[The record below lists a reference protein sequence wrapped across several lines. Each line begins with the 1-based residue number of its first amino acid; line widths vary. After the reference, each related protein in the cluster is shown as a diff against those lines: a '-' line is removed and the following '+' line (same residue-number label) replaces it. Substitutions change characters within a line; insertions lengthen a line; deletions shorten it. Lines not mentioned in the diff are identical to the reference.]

1 MSFAMSQMSSINV
14 SLTSSLIPKDY
25 TLFDIHDMMFN
36 LTKDYSRLFTVRTV
50 DLKFKSTI
58 VKPLI
63 VLALRDNLEYA
74 VENLLSNANKFVHDG
89 GSVTVSLSFKNI
101 DTNKVIISITVA
113 DNGKGLTPI
122 DIESMWK
129 DNYKGPV
136 DSIGSGLGLAGV
148 ASFSRGEGGD
158 VLAKNNSTD
167 NQEKYKTKRSLKN
180 VQSLILG
187 FSWFARRPPRIKK
200 NTKLKEVS
208 KTYKV

>member
-1 MSFAMSQMSSINV
+1 MWKHNEHRQIRRIVHDLKQPVALLMLLTEEDDMDRALVSSICLSLCRRVKSINV

-89 GSVTVSLSFKNI
+89 GTVTVSLSFKNI
-101 DTNKVIISITVA
+101 DTNKVIIKVMSKRNRYCARV
-113 DNGKGLTPI
+113 GL
-122 DIESMWK
+122 
-129 DNYKGPV
+129 
-136 DSIGSGLGLAGV
+136 
-148 ASFSRGEGGD
+148 RGW
-158 VLAKNNSTD
+158 S
-167 NQEKYKTKRSLKN
+167 
-180 VQSLILG
+180 
-187 FSWFARRPPRIKK
+187 
-200 NTKLKEVS
+200 
-208 KTYKV
+208 